1 MSSHL
6 IYFLINEHLTV
17 LELLSQLVV
26 LIMCKIKQNEAV
38 CFDWCSVGLGGF
50 VYLGREGKKN
60 RASKCWERNVARE
73 IASRGLCADQPCLVT
88 DFDS

>member
-38 CFDWCSVGLGGF
+38 CFSWCSVGLKGLF
-50 VYLGREGKKN
+50 TWEGKGRKT
-60 RASKCWERNVARE
+60 APKCWERNVTRG
-73 IASRGLCADQPCLVT
+73 ITSKGLCADQPCLAI
-88 DFDS
+88 DFDT